1 MGLAAILSHLNSE
14 VLQKMLQKRNKIYY
28 FRWVVPVDLRSI
40 LKATALVKSLKTPD
54 YWTAQERMV
63 RYGRCV
69 TSIKVL
75 RTNRAMGY
83 ITDEDYK
90 DLLREIWSFATQ
102 MSEMITP
109 QEFED
114 EHAHVKYLL
123 SVQEHYDLYNKLS
136 KGINFKNE
144 EEEGWSDLYSYMDQY
159 IINQLFEDSCILDF
173 DKDDQDKIKR
183 LRFEKIKSHA
193 YFINK
198 AKECVDLSSEIYPP
212 NFQSELIP
220 EISDETHALSIIRFT
235 DLYAKFLDH
244 KVKSGLSKTLQ
255 AEYKRFL
262 SDWNELVEDKPID
275 EYKRKDFKNFILS
288 ILNLPKRNLR
298 EYKGKTVIELL
309 ELEIPEAHR
318 IASNTAGQYRKWLQ
332 GVFAYSV
339 EQELLSQSPVKN
351 LKLNLDISKRYSNY
365 TNIEVRS
372 LIASAVKEAIE
383 WHKWLVLIGVYTG
396 MRLGEISGLVK
407 DAIKCDEE
415 TGIDYIL
422 VTDKFGGSLKTVA
435 AKRLVP
441 IHSKLIE
448 AGFMDW
454 LSRSS
459 DKLFN
464 VESKTMTQWFS
475 QFRENCNIEKYN
487 EYDERKVF
495 HSFRH
500 TVITMA
506 RSKGI
511 SLDKIQQVI
520 GHEKTSA
527 GITDR
532 YTHEFPLKEL
542 QEVIESIDYE
552 YNAF

>member
-1 MGLAAILSHLNSE
+1 M
-14 VLQKMLQKRNKIYY
+14 LQKVLQKRNKIYY

-54 YWTAQERMV
+54 YWTAHERGA

-75 RTNRAMGY
+75 RTNQVMGY

-90 DLLREIWSFATQ
+90 SLLLEIWSFAQQ

-114 EHAHVKYLL
+114 EQAHAKYLS

-136 KGINFKNE
+136 KGINFKNP

-220 EISDETHALSIIRFT
+220 EISDETHAISTILFSE
-235 DLYAKFLDH
+235 LYAKFLDH
-244 KVKSGLSKTLQ
+244 KVKSGLRNTLQ

-275 EYKRKDFKNFILS
+275 EYKRKDFKKFIIS
-288 ILNLPKRNLR
+288 ISNLPRRNLR

-309 ELEIPEAHR
+309 EIDVPENHR
-318 IASNTAGQYRKWLQ
+318 IAPRTATQYKKWLQ
-332 GVFAYSV
+332 GVFAYAV
-339 EQELLSQSPVKN
+339 EEELLSQSPVKN
-351 LKLNLDISKRYSNY
+351 LKLNLDISKTYSSY
-365 TNIEVRS
+365 TNAEVRV
-372 LIASAVKEAIE
+372 LIESAVQEVTE
-383 WHKWLVLIGVYTG
+383 WHKWLVLIGAYTG
-396 MRLGEISGLVK
+396 MRLGEINGLVK
-407 DAIKCDEE
+407 DAIRHDDE

-422 VTDKFGGSLKTVA
+422 VTDKFGSSLKTVA

-448 AGFMDW
+448 AGFIDW
-454 LSRSS
+454 LSRSKS
-459 DKLFN
+459 GLFS

-475 QFRENCNIEKYN
+475 QFRENCNIEQYN

-552 YNAF
+552 K